1 MLAELLKF
9 NYGVKWEQWKDCIGS
24 NINYLLSAGGAL
36 SAAWTVRAYVRPT
49 NSSTPGAMVI
59 RPVVLLMMKSPLA
72 PTRIS
77 YVISPFDPSSAS
89 TAVSWN
95 WKWQH
100 KSSGVNF
107 SLLYHFSS
115 EEEHLAFK
123 DKKVSKESCLGML
136 LFSWIEF
143 TVFWYDTKAIV
154 VGRLVFLS
162 FLVKVI

>member
-9 NYGVKWEQWKDCIGS
+9 NYGVKWEQQKDCFGS

-36 SAAWTVRAYVRPT
+36 SAAWTVSAYVRPT
-49 NSSTPGAMVI
+49 ISSTPGAMVI

-95 WKWQH
+95 
-100 KSSGVNF
+100 
-107 SLLYHFSS
+107 
-115 EEEHLAFK
+115 
-123 DKKVSKESCLGML
+123 
-136 LFSWIEF
+136 
-143 TVFWYDTKAIV
+143 
-154 VGRLVFLS
+154 
-162 FLVKVI
+162 